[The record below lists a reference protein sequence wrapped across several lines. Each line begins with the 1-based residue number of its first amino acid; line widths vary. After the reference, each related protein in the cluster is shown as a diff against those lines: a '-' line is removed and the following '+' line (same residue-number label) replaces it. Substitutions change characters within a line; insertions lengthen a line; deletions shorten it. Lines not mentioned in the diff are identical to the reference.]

1 MKITNIF
8 NKKPKIGLA
17 LGGGGAKGLAHVP
30 LFEVLD
36 DMAVVPHMISGT
48 SIGAI
53 LGAMYASGLSG
64 KEIRNGIEEL
74 SWDDEDRISDVFLKK
89 NVVKWFEFIEL
100 SIKSGGLLKVDKFI
114 SFLSD
119 MIRVTDF
126 EDLQIPLKVVAADF
140 WERKQVV
147 FDSGDL
153 LGAVQASMAL
163 PAIFN
168 PVVMDQT
175 VLVDGGTVNPVP
187 FDLLKDECDIV
198 IGVNVM
204 GKREEGEDLI
214 PSYSEAIFN
223 TFQIYQRAIL
233 DEKLKH
239 NPPDILIEPDIVDI
253 KVLDFFKAD
262 QVFEQAEPAKKQLKD
277 ELIRTLGLEEN
288 KP

>member
-1 MKITNIF
+1 MKITDIF

-36 DMAVVPHMISGT
+36 ELGVVPHMISGT

-64 KEIRNGIEEL
+64 REIRDGIVEL

-100 SIKSGGLLKVDKFI
+100 SIKSGGLLKVDKFM

-187 FDLLKDECDIV
+187 FDLLKDECDVV

-233 DEKLKH
+233 DEKLRN

-277 ELIRTLGLEEN
+277 ELIRMLGLEEG
-288 KP
+288 

>member
-1 MKITNIF
+1 M
-8 NKKPKIGLA
+8 
-17 LGGGGAKGLAHVP
+17 AHVP

-187 FDLLKDECDIV
+187 FDLLKDECDVV

>member
-187 FDLLKDECDIV
+187 FDLLKDECDIG

>member
-1 MKITNIF
+1 
-8 NKKPKIGLA
+8 
-17 LGGGGAKGLAHVP
+17 
-30 LFEVLD
+30 
-36 DMAVVPHMISGT
+36 
-48 SIGAI
+48 
-53 LGAMYASGLSG
+53 
-64 KEIRNGIEEL
+64 
-74 SWDDEDRISDVFLKK
+74 
-89 NVVKWFEFIEL
+89 
-100 SIKSGGLLKVDKFI
+100 
-114 SFLSD
+114 

-187 FDLLKDECDIV
+187 FDLLRDECDVV

-239 NPPDILIEPDIVDI
+239 NPPDILIEPDIIDI

-262 QVFEQAEPAKKQLKD
+262 DVFKQAEPAKEQLKS
-277 ELIRTLGLEEN
+277 ELIRILGLEEN
-288 KP
+288 